1 MHDRFRSHQEMGDV
15 FMMVTPGRNWLYI
28 ANPDALMDMFR
39 RRAEF
44 PQCIEL
50 TEVLNVFGTNLGT
63 VEGQQWKT
71 QRKMIAT
78 CFNEPNNEIV
88 WSESLSLARDMLKY
102 WVKKPSISS
111 SADDLRTLSL
121 HVLAGAGFGKSF
133 EFEGHDER
141 RNTSLSGDYKTSLQM
156 ILENCILIM
165 DEAKSGAGLT
175 ESEIYGNMFMLNFAG
190 HDTTAHTLTF
200 AIHFLAA
207 NPAVQDWVSE
217 EARTVLGER
226 DQDQAGWDYAASFPR
241 LRRCFAVLLETLRLY
256 TPVPVAKWTA
266 GGTASLEAG
275 GRTYVVPPNTMVIPS
290 YAAVHTEPKYWGS
303 DSLTWRPSRWIQ
315 AAGAPGMEELIT
327 PQKGTF
333 LGWSEGARDCPARKF
348 SQVEF
353 VATVATLL
361 RDWRVDPV
369 PLDGG
374 ESLDHARKR
383 VLDLIEKDSGP
394 VLLQQM
400 LHPERASLT
409 WTKR

>member
-1 MHDRFRSHQEMGDV
+1 MGDARPFSIAPRDV

-28 ANPDALMDMFR
+28 ANPDSLMDMFR
-39 RRAEF
+39 RRSEF

-78 CFNEPNNEIV
+78 CFNEPNNDFV

-121 HVLAGAGFGKSF
+121 HLPKTWKLGRLA
-133 EFEGHDER
+133 ER
-141 RNTSLSGDYKTSLQM
+141 FVDFQRYKTELYEDEKAQARLQTGSDIPKTQISSLVCASQ
-156 ILENCILIM
+156 N
-165 DEAKSGAGLT
+165 EAKSGTGLT
-175 ESEIYGNMFMLNFAG
+175 ESEIYGNMFMLNFAR
-190 HDTTAHTLTF
+190 HDTTAHTLAFT
-200 AIHFLAA
+200 IHFLAA
-207 NPAVQDWVSE
+207 NLAVQDWVSE
-217 EARTVLGER
+217 EARGVLGRE
-226 DQDQAGWDYAASFPR
+226 DQAGWDYAASFSR
-241 LRRCFAVLLETLRLY
+241 VRWCFA
-256 TPVPVAKWTA
+256 TA
-266 GGTASLEAG
+266 GGTASLEIN
-275 GRTYVVPPNTMVIPS
+275 GRTCIVPPNTMVIPS
-290 YAAVHTEPKYWGS
+290 YATVHTDPKYWGS

-327 PQKGTF
+327 RQKGTF

-361 RDWRVDPV
+361 RNGESTRYRSMAGRAWTMH
-369 PLDGG
+369 GG
-374 ESLDHARKR
+374 ES
-383 VLDLIEKDSGP
+383 
-394 VLLQQM
+394 
-400 LHPERASLT
+400 
-409 WTKR
+409 WT